1 MKVKAF
7 FGAFAAVAVSLFV
20 ALGLWGAAGVGA
32 TSPFTASAPLAP
44 ISRLTHEP
52 ANALRPAFSPDNQ
65 SIVFESN
72 RDGLYHLYLMA
83 ADGTGR
89 RALTTGSAEERH
101 PSWAHD
107 GQSIVYD
114 SANEGHQDIWSVSVA
129 DGSRRQLTQVDGL
142 AEYAALSPDGQRVA
156 FYVYKDMTLNLWTAR
171 ADGSDAKPLTR
182 DLANANRREPTM
194 AWTAPAWSPDS
205 RTLAYTGAD
214 GRSIWTM
221 RSDGSGAQQVVSDG
235 ETNHFPRFLADGR
248 LAYITEYV
256 PPKYDGAWTNAWA
269 LDLQSGKR
277 SLLQE
282 HMSIQGPMDFSGD
295 GSQVLFHSPRAGKFD
310 IYRVD
315 LHAPG
320 GLAALQGTPSPDESA
335 GY

>member
-1 MKVKAF
+1 L
-7 FGAFAAVAVSLFV
+7 SLFV
-20 ALGLWGAAGVGA
+20 TLGLWGAASAGA
-32 TSPFTASAPLAP
+32 TFPLAVSARLAP

-52 ANALRPAFSPDNQ
+52 AHALRPAFSPDNQ

-83 ADGTGR
+83 ADGMGQ
-89 RALTTGSAEERH
+89 RALTSGSAEDRH
-101 PSWAHD
+101 PSWARD
-107 GQSIVYD
+107 GQSILYD
-114 SANEGHQDIWSVSVA
+114 SANGASQDIWSVSVA
-129 DGSRRQLTQVDGL
+129 DGSRRQLTHVDGL
-142 AEYAALSPDGQRVA
+142 AEYATLSPDGQRIA
-156 FYVYKDMTLNLWTAR
+156 FYVYKDMTLNIWTAS

-182 DLANANRREPTM
+182 DLANANRKEPTM

-221 RSDGSGAQQVVSDG
+221 RSDGSSAQQVIADG
-235 ETNHFPRFLADGR
+235 ETNHFPRFLADGG

-256 PPKYDGAWTNAWA
+256 PPKYDGAWTNAWV

-282 HMSIQGPMDFSGD
+282 HMSMQGPMDFSGD
-295 GSQVLFHSPRAGKFD
+295 GSQVLFHSPRAGNFD

-315 LHAPG
+315 LRAPS